1 MADGI
6 AVDGTNV
13 SFGVPSHTVD
23 CMLIPAC
30 LNSGFVIRQKS
41 ASGLYTTAYN
51 ITNSS
56 QTIIENFLKT
66 GISRTDNVLVN
77 ATGTLDSTGALV
89 LSSIVD
95 AAPVVITIGYI
106 YDNLCKLTS
115 VIALSSSRE

>member
-1 MADGI
+1 MPEGI
-6 AVDGTNV
+6 AVEGTNV

-51 ITNSS
+51 ISNSS
-56 QTIIENFLKT
+56 QAVIKNFLQT
-66 GISRTDNVLVN
+66 GISRADNVLVN

-95 AAPVVITIGYI
+95 AAPVVTTVGYV
-106 YDNLCKLTS
+106 YDNLCKPLC
-115 VIALSSSRE
+115 E